1 MNSFY
6 KLATENDFFLFI
18 SHILTTICFHGLQ
31 VFERQRAQDPPAR
44 NIFRSLLLVV
54 FLSKQRI
61 SLLIEIH
68 MTLLIGSK
76 DLSWYWRS
84 NEQEW
89 IHNPWDV
96 AICFCFL
103 LTFLT
108 DVVIS
113 RQVLSTESNT
123 KANNTYR
130 DLD

>member
-31 VFERQRAQDPPAR
+31 VFERQRAQDPPVR
-44 NIFRSLLLVV
+44 NIFRSPSLAV
-54 FLSKQRI
+54 FVSKQRI

-84 NEQEW
+84 NEQEQ
-89 IHNPWDV
+89 IHYPQDV
-96 AICFCFL
+96 AICFRFFS
-103 LTFLT
+103 TFLT
-108 DVVIS
+108 DVAIS
-113 RQVLSTESNT
+113 RQVISTEPYT
-123 KANNTYR
+123 KANDTYR